1 VAPSIVKRFQE
12 TMAKARANR
21 SSRLLMALMHCDG
34 FELVPVSYAKDTAE
48 FLKDYPR
55 EAVD

>member
-1 VAPSIVKRFQE
+1 
-12 TMAKARANR
+12 
-21 SSRLLMALMHCDG
+21 MHCDG